1 MRAIN
6 NQSRR
11 VQAHERHL
19 QALAL
24 RKAGATYQEI
34 AKHLGY
40 AHAKGA
46 YTAVAS
52 ALRATLREP
61 ADEVRELE
69 VARLD
74 SALLAVW
81 RRVQVGD
88 DKAIDRLLRISER
101 RAKLLGL
108 DAAIRKELSGPAGS
122 LLTIDDASTSEL
134 ARRFEELVERTAQRM
149 EAYGDCEPA
158 LSEVTDESPTPT
170 EQPPDTEG
178 ELRTPVARPRMF
190 PR

>member
-1 MRAIN
+1 MRATN

-19 QALAL
+19 QALEL
-24 RKAGATYQEI
+24 RKAGATYQAI
-34 AKHLGY
+34 AEQLGY
-40 AHAKGA
+40 AHAKSA
-46 YTAVAS
+46 YKAVAS

-61 ADEVRELE
+61 AAGVRELE

-81 RRVQVGD
+81 RRVQAGD

-108 DAAIRKELSGPAGS
+108 DAAIRKELSGPGGGP
-122 LLTIDDASTSEL
+122 LTIDDASTSEL

-149 EAYGDCEPA
+149 EAYGDVDDLAADGAYSAGPP
-158 LSEVTDESPTPT
+158 LDQSSPETGG
-170 EQPPDTEG
+170 EQKKIG
-178 ELRTPVARPRMF
+178 ARPF